1 MSNVIKI
8 HRPTNRREQFDA
20 DEHTARVLVFECL
33 LPETPSVKTKE
44 EAAEL
49 MFHILNAP
57 MELLSIIERKI
68 ATTFRTAPGQY
79 SLSTGDVVEVDEVK
93 FLCESIGWR
102 EI

>member
-1 MSNVIKI
+1 MSNIIKI
-8 HRPTNRREQFDA
+8 HRPINRREQFDA
-20 DEHTARVLVFECL
+20 DEHTARELVFECL

-57 MELLSIIERKI
+57 IEYLSIIERKI
-68 ATTFRTAPGQY
+68 ATTFRTAPGQA